1 MSKSDT
7 KSLNN
12 IVEEY
17 QTALSGVLS
26 EDDFDV
32 ILKIVNNVGEGE
44 SEKAFEM
51 IRQLIN
57 KEG

>member
-17 QTALSGVLS
+17 ETALSGVLS

>member
-12 IVEEY
+12 IVEEFE
-17 QTALSGVLS
+17 TALSGVLS